1 MKSQSVI
8 MVWGLRSSHMIKEL
22 HFDCLVH
29 LANLAWKALCFRS
42 GGYMYINPVPYVL
55 GQSQSYCI
63 SFV

>member
-8 MVWGLRSSHMIKEL
+8 MVWGLRSCHMIKEL

-29 LANLAWKALCFRS
+29 LANLATLSFRS
-42 GGYMYINPVPYVL
+42 GGYMYINPAPYVL
-55 GQSQSYCI
+55 GRSQSYCI